1 MKNGNIY
8 PKKMWALQSENLVA
22 GSHYLSAV
30 VEVTQ
35 TILLWYCVPYTMSD
49 YESSSTDESYRAED
63 DQDDSESEDYS
74 TLENDLYEE
83 SGDQTFGL

>member
-1 MKNGNIY
+1 
-8 PKKMWALQSENLVA
+8 
-22 GSHYLSAV
+22 
-30 VEVTQ
+30 
-35 TILLWYCVPYTMSD
+35 MSD